1 MAYEQ
6 SRAMQLKTEAAA
18 ASSQDNYK
26 LGAAAAVSLACSA
39 TPATVISKEVLVDRA
54 LKLRALEAPALTTHN
69 DTEMAIVQM
78 AAMMRADAAAAS
90 AKTPALRRGK
100 AGDLTRALAAT
111 AESPLQADA
120 TAANPTAA
128 GSGIAAWVLGDQITD
143 APKIIELDAE
153 DQLPLREVGRRVT
166 KEKAR
171 LGAQEVM
178 EKAEAEAR
186 SRAEQEA
193 AARREIWEAA
203 HTKAIEEARLQAY
216 EDARLKAEARLT
228 AEQEARIMAEE
239 AETRLKAEATACQ
252 KAIEEARQKA
262 AEEARL
268 VVEQEEARKQWEE
281 AIESARQHAI
291 EAVRKEIA
299 MKAEL
304 ETQERAR
311 VEMEKETL
319 FAKAIQAAK
328 DEAFNEAMKKLRE
341 EQKQTKQ
348 PDEKAPGDDREAAAT
363 PVVEAAAAEATKP
376 QSQSQA
382 ATTHKVEGAAAGD
395 EKTGP
400 PGVPKMASPPQ
411 VAAHAKTPTKA
422 KPPQQLS
429 LEKTPE
435 AAPAA
440 TPDPRKR
447 SADSMSTSSSSRTSS
462 TQETNVA
469 KAAHCF
475 SHINSIFC
483 QLIVGS
489 NQVPNQ
495 PIHRH

>member
-39 TPATVISKEVLVDRA
+39 TPATVTSKEVLVDRS

-78 AAMMRADAAAAS
+78 AAMMRAEAAAAS

-203 HTKAIEEARLQAY
+203 HTKAMEEARLQAY
-216 EDARLKAEARLT
+216 EEARLKE
-228 AEQEARIMAEE
+228 AEQSRIMAEE

-411 VAAHAKTPTKA
+411 VAAHAKAPTKA

-483 QLIVGS
+483 VSEL
-489 NQVPNQ
+489 
-495 PIHRH
+495 